1 MLYGQL
7 RKTEQQFAIAQ
18 FQSHA
23 QRALK
28 DCSDV
33 VYRQRLSSESLAL
46 MISSQFHN
54 SSDWPYVVVPGFE
67 KIIHPLSL
75 AGKTAGMGFAPVLQS
90 GVEQAR
96 WEVCSLFVICDVYLL
111 LSYSV
116 SSILIV
122 VSSSLSRISH
132 TITSISALRRAT
144 FLILQASKS
153 LAKVYGGWRTQR
165 MEQCPFMTMTR

>member
-96 WEVCSLFVICDVYLL
+96 WEVCSLFVIGDVY
-111 LSYSV
+111 
-116 SSILIV
+116 
-122 VSSSLSRISH
+122 R
-132 TITSISALRRAT
+132 TCF
-144 FLILQASKS
+144 FLILFHPSS
-153 LAKVYGGWRTQR
+153 LLYHLLSLGVRIR
-165 MEQCPFMTMTR
+165 LLR

>member
-7 RKTEQQFAIAQ
+7 RKTEQQFAITQ

-54 SSDWPYVVVPGFE
+54 SSDWPYVLVPGFE

-90 GVEQAR
+90 GVEQAK
-96 WEVCSLFVICDVYLL
+96 WEVCSLFVIGDVYFHPSSLLYHL
-111 LSYSV
+111 LSLGFRIRLLRQAHCV
-116 SSILIV
+116 GR
-122 VSSSLSRISH
+122 LS
-132 TITSISALRRAT
+132 
-144 FLILQASKS
+144 
-153 LAKVYGGWRTQR
+153 
-165 MEQCPFMTMTR
+165 